1 MNPYVIV
8 IALLIAVAVIAL
20 WLGSAGVAGLCVI
33 GVVVVAVVWAVYAGG
48 RRRP

>member
-33 GVVVVAVVWAVYAGG
+33 GVVVAVVWAVYAGG